1 VSNRSF
7 ESTPTK
13 ALWVVASAFFQR
25 NVPSAALVM
34 QVGSGVR
41 RKLHPRR
48 ARGEM
53 DLPWVPA
60 DEVSE
65 LWPPQGGQQAKEIRE
80 RQRKVSGWRG
90 LLQP

>member
-1 VSNRSF
+1 VSNHSCLSIPR
-7 ESTPTK
+7 K

-34 QVGSGVR
+34 QEGSGVR
-41 RKLHPRR
+41 RKLRVRR

-53 DLPWVPA
+53 DLPQVPA
-60 DEVSE
+60 DD
-65 LWPPQGGQQAKEIRE
+65 KE
-80 RQRKVSGWRG
+80 RQRKVSVWRG

>member
-1 VSNRSF
+1 VSNHSCL
-7 ESTPTK
+7 SIPTK
-13 ALWVVASAFFQR
+13 ALWVVAGAFSQP

-53 DLPWVPA
+53 DLPRVPA
-60 DEVSE
+60 DEGSE
-65 LWPPQGGQQAKEIRE
+65 LWPPQGGQQAKEMGASE
-80 RQRKVSGWRG
+80 EGEVWRG